1 MTSHATACGF
11 PFLERCPA
19 SFDLMGGSLKRQAR
33 LRFFQAVY
41 ERTFGDAGCS
51 HGDDS
56 EVCTP
61 SAFSIG

>member
-33 LRFFQAVY
+33 LQFLPARC
-41 ERTFGDAGCS
+41 EHTFGVSGY
-51 HGDDS
+51 
-56 EVCTP
+56 
-61 SAFSIG
+61 